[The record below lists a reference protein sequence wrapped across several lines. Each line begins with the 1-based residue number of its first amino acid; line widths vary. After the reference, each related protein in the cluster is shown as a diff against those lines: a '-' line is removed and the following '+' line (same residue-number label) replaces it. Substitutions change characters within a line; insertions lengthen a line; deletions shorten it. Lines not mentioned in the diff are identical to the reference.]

1 MVTLCTAAGVCVA
14 AATDGD
20 HLGLC
25 HLGHGGARHYWNV
38 HVLRQE
44 TKAVEPCKDSRV
56 VPSTIRAH
64 ACALSLSTQARH
76 VKLRDIDDLL
86 SGGYDEHGELSGL
99 TAANGAQRSPS
110 PGMLR
115 FEEAAAA
122 AGSPLGAQGAGAG
135 VAMRAGAAGEGS
147 SGGPRSAQD
156 TVVAASVELTERRSS
171 GTAAA
176 AAGGDASSDVGDG
189 KVPASATPGGS
200 SRVARPHSHSY
211 ESSDGGHDETT
222 PLAKV

>member
-1 MVTLCTAAGVCVA
+1 MWLRLQTVITWVSVTLVMAVLVIIGMCMYYDRRRRLLNHVRTAGW
-14 AATDGD
+14 
-20 HLGLC
+20 HFLP
-25 HLGHGGARHYWNV
+25 Y
-38 HVLRQE
+38 VL
-44 TKAVEPCKDSRV
+44 T
-56 VPSTIRAH
+56 H
-64 ACALSLSTQARH
+64 AFSLSLSTQARH

-99 TAANGAQRSPS
+99 TDANGAQRSPS

-115 FEEAAAA
+115 FGEAAAG
-122 AGSPLGAQGAGAG
+122 GSPLGAQGAGAG
-135 VAMRAGAAGEGS
+135 VAMNGGAGAAGEGS

-156 TVVAASVELTERRSS
+156 TVVAAGVELTERRSS
-171 GTAAA
+171 GTPAAV
-176 AAGGDASSDVGDG
+176 AGGVAASDVGDG
-189 KVPASATPGGS
+189 KVPASATPGGG